1 MQWLAKA
8 QMQRLGADGTPH
20 GAPMDVLYNP
30 TEFTLAKSA
39 QLAEIPIPGLDSP
52 LIQFVRGQTETL
64 TLDLFFDTTDAGG
77 TGADAEPVTKKTDP
91 FYQLIKIESESHAPP
106 VVLFSWGGETFPG
119 HRSYETLAGQNRYGF
134 KGVVESVRQR
144 FTFFSS
150 LGLPLRATVSL
161 TLKEYKTLHEQ
172 IAELDLH
179 SPDRTK
185 MHVVREGETITRIA
199 ELAHG
204 QSSDWRA
211 IAQWNGIED
220 PLALET
226 GQVLEIPSLAQM
238 RDLRRRA
245 A

>member
-8 QMQRLGADGTPH
+8 QLQRLKADGTPQ
-20 GAPMDVLYNP
+20 GAPLDVLYNP
-30 TEFTLAKSA
+30 TEFTLAKNV
-39 QLAEIPIPGLDSP
+39 QLAEIPVPGLDSP
-52 LIQFVRGQTETL
+52 LIQFVRGQAETL

-77 TGADAEPVTKKTDP
+77 TGAEAKPVTAKTDP
-91 FYQLIKIESESHAPP
+91 FYKLLKIESESHAPP
-106 VVLFSWGGETFPG
+106 VVLFSWGGEAFPG

-150 LGLPLRATVSL
+150 LGLPLRATLSL
-161 TLKEYKTLHEQ
+161 SIKEYKTLHEQ

-179 SPDRTK
+179 SRDRTR

-204 QSSDWRA
+204 RSSAWRE
-211 IAQWNGIED
+211 IAVWNGLDD
-220 PLALET
+220 PLALAP
-226 GQVLEIPSLAQM
+226 GQILEIPSLAQI
-238 RDLRRRA
+238 RARRRRA